1 MMLGLPGLLSRLVWL
16 VLLALLP
23 PLSLLTW
30 DILQKTRPDLTLMA
44 LLGLAAL
51 GLGLGM
57 AWWLGQRLMADVA
70 GAQRKLKEAQD
81 FTNAQEQVL
90 TLIAGGAPLAQSLAA
105 IVSLTEKNSPGS
117 LCSILLVQGT
127 QLRHGAAPSL
137 PDAFVQAISRMPILE
152 GAGACGTAAFRRER
166 VVVEDVRVDPLMADY
181 RYLLITHDLLA
192 CWSTPVTA
200 SDGVVLATFAVYR
213 HSPGGPQA
221 KDLDSMAIAT
231 RLARIALERARAE
244 AGLVSSEA
252 RFREMADNIDEVFYN
267 RDARTGRV
275 LYISPCYQNI
285 WGRSCQSLYADPAS
299 YIDAVV
305 PEDRHMLELADQRN
319 KGGLQAE
326 VEYRISSTDGQE
338 RWIADHSWPVMSPAG
353 VLERV
358 VGTALDIT
366 QRKLAD
372 LKLARTNR
380 ALEML
385 SRSSIAVKRIAD
397 EASLLSEVCR
407 VAVDVG
413 NYRMAWVGFA
423 QDDEAHS
430 ITPAVHAGHEDGY
443 LSVIRLGWS
452 ALDVNGRGPAGQ
464 AIRSGQPRYSDDIS
478 CADNHFYLPEAAL
491 ERGYRS
497 AVCLPLR
504 GAERSFGLLFLY
516 SSQTHAFNP
525 EELRLL
531 QELADNLAFGIVS
544 LREQAARQ
552 RAQDAARLAQEQV
565 REQASLLDR
574 ARDAII
580 VRNLDRS
587 IRFWNKGAER
597 MYGWTAAEVLGTT
610 MDDRMYP
617 SPQVLER
624 AMAAVVAKGGDWTSE
639 LEQVAR
645 DGSTVLVEARWTVVR
660 DEAGQVNGV
669 LGINTDIRERT
680 RARQEIMQLNA
691 SLEERVSQR
700 TAQLEFANEQL
711 EAFSYSVSHD
721 LRSPLSSID
730 GFSNLLEKALEKT
743 PDTALAGRHRHY
755 LARIRSGVSHMG
767 GLIDAMLALAQIS
780 RSQVR
785 WEQVDLS
792 AQAEALLAGYQERAP
807 GRPTRIDVKPGMVMM
822 GDSRLLNIV
831 LDNLLG
837 NAWKFSAAAPCTDI
851 SFDCKL
857 VVNEAGAKETVFA
870 VRDKGAGFDMAYADK
885 LFGVFQRLHTASEFT
900 GTGIGLTT
908 VQRVILR
915 HGGRVWAE
923 SEPGKG
929 ATFYFTLGD
938 ASL

>member
-1 MMLGLPGLLSRLVWL
+1 MLSLPGLRPRLVLL
-16 VLLALLP
+16 VLLAVLP
-23 PLSLLTW
+23 AIT
-30 DILQKTRPDLTLMA
+30 
-44 LLGLAAL
+44 LLGWVILHPPPQNLMWMAWLVSAAAAL
-51 GLGLGM
+51 GLGL
-57 AWWLGQRLMADVA
+57 AWWQGQRLIVSVA
-70 GAQRKLKEAQD
+70 IALVQAKNAQD

-105 IVSLTEKNSPGS
+105 IVSLTEQNSPGS
-117 LCSILLVQGT
+117 LCSILLVQGS

-137 PDAFVQAISRMPILE
+137 PEALVQAIARMPILE
-152 GAGACGTAAFRRER
+152 GAGACGTAAFRKEP

-181 RYLLITHDLLA
+181 RSLLTLHNLLA
-192 CWSTPVTA
+192 CWATPVIA

-213 HSPGGPQA
+213 RSPGRPHA
-221 KDLDSMAIAT
+221 KDLEAMTIAT

-285 WGRSCQSLYADPAS
+285 WGRSCQSLYSNPAS
-299 YIDAVV
+299 LLDAVL
-305 PEDRHMLELADQRN
+305 PEDRHLLELADQRN
-319 KGGLQAE
+319 KAGLQAE
-326 VEYRISSTDGQE
+326 VEYRIISADGQE
-338 RWIADHSWPVMSPAG
+338 RWIADHSWPVMSTAG

-358 VGTALDIT
+358 VGTAHDIT
-366 QRKLAD
+366 QRKRAD
-372 LKLARTNR
+372 LNLVRTNR

-397 EASLLSEVCR
+397 EASLLAEVCR

-413 NYRMAWVGFA
+413 NYRMAWVGYA
-423 QDDEAHS
+423 QDDEARS
-430 ITPAVHAGHEDGY
+430 ITPAAHAGHEDGY

-452 ALDVNGRGPAGQ
+452 DLDANGRGPAGQ

-478 CADNHFYLPEAAL
+478 CADNYFHLHEAAL

-504 GAERSFGLLFLY
+504 SAERSFGLLFLY
-516 SSQTHAFNP
+516 SSQTHAFNQ
-525 EELRLL
+525 EEVRLL

-544 LREQAARQ
+544 LREQAARH
-552 RAQDAARLAQEQV
+552 LAQLQV

-580 VRNLDRS
+580 VRNLDRT

-597 MYGWTAAEVLGTT
+597 MYGWTAAEVLGKT
-610 MDDRMYP
+610 MDDRMYA
-617 SPQVLER
+617 SPQILEH

-639 LEQVAR
+639 LEQLAR
-645 DGSTVLVEARWTVVR
+645 DGSTVVVEARWTVVR
-660 DEAGQVNGV
+660 DEAGHVNGV
-669 LGINTDIRERT
+669 LGINTDIRERN
-680 RARQEIMQLNA
+680 RAREVILLLNA
-691 SLEERVSQR
+691 SLEERVKRR

-721 LRSPLSSID
+721 LRTPLSSID
-730 GFSNLLEKALEKT
+730 GFSNLLEKSLQKSNEE
-743 PDTALAGRHRHY
+743 ALAGRNRHY
-755 LARIRSGVSHMG
+755 LARIRSSVSHMG
-767 GLIDAMLALAQIS
+767 DLIDAMLALAQIS
-780 RSQVR
+780 RSKLR

-792 AQAEALLAGYQERAP
+792 ALAEALLAGYRERAP
-807 GRPTRIDVKPGMVMM
+807 DRPTRICVKPAMVMM

-837 NAWKFSAAAPCTDI
+837 NAWKFSATAPCTEI
-851 SFDCKL
+851 TFDCKV
-857 VVNEAGAKETVFA
+857 VVNEARAKETVFA

-885 LFGVFQRLHTASEFT
+885 LFGVFQRLHSPAEFA

-908 VQRVILR
+908 VQRIILR

-923 SEPGKG
+923 SAPGEG

-938 ASL
+938 TTL